1 MKRILL
7 AAAVMLIASCSKN
20 SNTGDE
26 PSPVKPT
33 QIPINVSMGV
43 WTRATDTAYE
53 SGDKVGIYVVNYNG
67 SAAGTLQSSGNHV
80 DNMRFSYKSI
90 GRTRPRKPT
99 STAIIPTALLP
110 MSRPILSLRR
120 PTSRNW
126 RIIRLPN
133 SCGAKHRA

>member
-7 AAAVMLIASCSKN
+7 AAAVMLVASCSKN

-53 SGDKVGIYVVNYNG
+53 SGDKVGIYVVN
-67 SAAGTLQSSGNHV
+67 
-80 DNMRFSYKSI
+80 
-90 GRTRPRKPT
+90 
-99 STAIIPTALLP
+99 
-110 MSRPILSLRR
+110 
-120 PTSRNW
+120 
-126 RIIRLPN
+126 
-133 SCGAKHRA
+133 